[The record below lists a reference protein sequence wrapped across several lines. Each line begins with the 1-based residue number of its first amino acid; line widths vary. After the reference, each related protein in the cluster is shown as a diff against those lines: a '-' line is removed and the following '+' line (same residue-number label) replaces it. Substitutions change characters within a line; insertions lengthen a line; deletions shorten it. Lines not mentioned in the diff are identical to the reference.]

1 MLPGHGE
8 ESGGLPNRGSF
19 GRICLVLKILA
30 SSRYLIII
38 AVIGAFV
45 AGTVLLIYDVYDTIQ
60 LVALLDDSFKNPA
73 GGKLLMIEAIQLID
87 LYLVAVVM
95 YLISLGLFE
104 LFIDNRLDLPDWL
117 EIHDIDDLKEIL
129 ISVIIAVLAVYF
141 LSVVLSWD
149 KGDTSILYLGGG
161 IAVMIF
167 ALTYFIS
174 QKVKRVKSSEGK

>member
-1 MLPGHGE
+1 MLK
-8 ESGGLPNRGSF
+8 L
-19 GRICLVLKILA
+19 LA

-38 AVIGAFV
+38 AVLGSFV
-45 AGTVLLIYDVYDTIQ
+45 AGTILLIYDVYDTIQ
-60 LVALLDDSFKNPA
+60 LVALLDDSFENPG
-73 GGKLLMIEAIQLID
+73 GGKLLMIEAIQLVD

-95 YLISLGLFE
+95 YLIAMGLFE

-117 EIHDIDDLKEIL
+117 EIHSINDLKEIL
-129 ISVIIAVLAVYF
+129 ISVIMVVLAVYF
-141 LSVVLSWD
+141 LSVVLSWE

-174 QKVKRVKSSEGK
+174 QHSKKDRTLGEK

>member
-1 MLPGHGE
+1 
-8 ESGGLPNRGSF
+8 
-19 GRICLVLKILA
+19 VLKILA

-60 LVALLDDSFKNPA
+60 LVTLLDDSLKNPA

-104 LFIDNRLDLPDWL
+104 LFIDDRLDLPDWL
-117 EIHDIDDLKEIL
+117 EIHDIDNLKEIL
-129 ISVIIAVLAVYF
+129 VSVIIVVMAVYF

-149 KGDTSILYLGGG
+149 KGDTSIRYLGGA
-161 IAVMIF
+161 IAVTIL

-174 QKVKRVKSSEGK
+174 QKAKTVKGIEQR

>member
-1 MLPGHGE
+1 MFPGYGME
-8 ESGGLPNRGSF
+8 NGDLPNRGSF
-19 GRICLVLKILA
+19 GKIYPVLKIIA

-45 AGTVLLIYDVYDTIQ
+45 AGTILLIYDVYDTIQ

-95 YLISLGLFE
+95 YLIALGLFE
-104 LFIDNRLDLPDWL
+104 LFIDDRLDLPDWL
-117 EIHDIDDLKEIL
+117 EIHNMDDLKEIL
-129 ISVIIAVLAVYF
+129 VSVIIAVMAVYF

-174 QKVKRVKSSEGK
+174 QKVYKVKSSELK